1 MHSAD
6 RVLPE
11 FQELGLG
18 DSPTPGMRVEILEP
32 ERVLSTPSDDGKWV
46 WTFALLPTKGGT
58 RLVSR
63 NRISTR
69 GTGLRGMLG
78 MAVMEPGSWV
88 MERKMLLGIKE
99 RAERLRREEQAAPA
113 R

>member
-32 ERVLSTPSDDGKWV
+32 ERVLSTE
-46 WTFALLPTKGGT
+46 
-58 RLVSR
+58 
-63 NRISTR
+63 
-69 GTGLRGMLG
+69 TGSARAG
-78 MAVMEPGSWV
+78 PGS
-88 MERKMLLGIKE
+88 
-99 RAERLRREEQAAPA
+99 AECSVWR
-113 R
+113 